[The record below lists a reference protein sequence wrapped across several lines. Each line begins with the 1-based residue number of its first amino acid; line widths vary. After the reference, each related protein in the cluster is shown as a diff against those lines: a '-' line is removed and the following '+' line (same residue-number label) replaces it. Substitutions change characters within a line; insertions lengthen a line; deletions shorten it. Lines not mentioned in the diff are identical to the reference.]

1 MINCKGFQ
9 SSMPIDPTVLKKQG
23 DNCLLFNG
31 HALSGGD
38 GNQFAYAWDSAFN
51 FYAVSSV
58 TGTPCKGSLW
68 VRFNLNSN
76 NKSKAF
82 IFVFKLYDIYF

>member
-9 SSMPIDPTVLKKQG
+9 SSMPIDPIVLKKQG

-51 FYAVSSV
+51 FYPVSSV
-58 TGTPCKGSLW
+58 TGTPCKGS
-68 VRFNLNSN
+68 
-76 NKSKAF
+76 
-82 IFVFKLYDIYF
+82 I